1 MTNLIDLHL
10 HLPLGKKE
18 ETEDMLHVASE
29 LGYKSVGIPLPKR
42 SRQDLTND
50 LRKVCI
56 SHGLDLITRVDLS
69 PKSPKDLIRDLRQ
82 LRRRFELVSVNCQSK
97 AVARQ
102 AAKDHRVDLL
112 VFPSINPRQRFFD
125 LAEARL
131 ASQGL
136 AALEVEMASLLR
148 HYGSH
153 RVRLISC
160 LRKEVAIAKR
170 LKVPIVIS
178 SNAHDIYEMRGS
190 HEQISLAT
198 LFDLES
204 NLAREAVTRVPMS
217 IVKRNREKLSPS
229 YVARG
234 IRVVRRGKSCDE

>member
-1 MTNLIDLHL
+1 MKNPVDLHL
-10 HLPLGKKE
+10 HLPLVKKE
-18 ETEDMLHVASE
+18 ETEDMLHQASE

-42 SRQDLTND
+42 SRQDLTD
-50 LRKVCI
+50 HLRKACVD
-56 SHGLDLITRVDLS
+56 HGLDLITRVDLS

-82 LRRRFELVSVNCQSK
+82 LRRKFELVSVNCHSK

-136 AALEVEMASLLR
+136 AALEIEMAPLLR
-148 HYGSH
+148 HSGSH

-160 LRKEVAIAKR
+160 LRKEVSIAKR
-170 LKVPIVIS
+170 LKVPIVLS
-178 SNAHDIYEMRGS
+178 SNAHGIYEMRGPR
-190 HEQISLAT
+190 EQTSLAT

-204 NLAREAVTRVPMS
+204 NLAREAVTSVPMS

-229 YVARG
+229 YIARG
-234 IRVVRRGKSCDE
+234 IRVVRRGKNCDT

>member
-1 MTNLIDLHL
+1 MKNPVDLHL
-10 HLPLGKKE
+10 HLPLVKKE
-18 ETEDMLHVASE
+18 ETEDMLHQASE

-42 SRQDLTND
+42 SRQDLTD
-50 LRKVCI
+50 HLRKACVD
-56 SHGLDLITRVDLS
+56 HGLDLITRVDLS

-82 LRRRFELVSVNCQSK
+82 LRRKFELVSVNCHSK

-136 AALEVEMASLLR
+136 AALEIEMAPLLR
-148 HYGSH
+148 HSGSH

-160 LRKEVAIAKR
+160 LRKEVSIAKR
-170 LKVPIVIS
+170 LKVPIVLS
-178 SNAHDIYEMRGS
+178 SNAHGIYEMRGP
-190 HEQISLAT
+190 HEQTSLAT

-204 NLAREAVTRVPMS
+204 NLAREAVTSVPMS

-229 YVARG
+229 YIARG
-234 IRVVRRGKSCDE
+234 IRVVRRGKNCDT

>member
-1 MTNLIDLHL
+1 MKNPVDLHL

-18 ETEDMLHVASE
+18 ETDDMLYQASE
-29 LGYKSVGIPLPKR
+29 LGYKSVGVPLPKR
-42 SRQDLTND
+42 SRQDLTDD

-56 SHGLDLITRVDLS
+56 DHGLDLVTRVDLS
-69 PKSPKDLIRDLRQ
+69 PKSPKNLIRDLRQ
-82 LRRRFELVSVNCQSK
+82 LRRKFELISVNCESK

-136 AALEVEMASLLR
+136 AALEIEMISLLR
-148 HYGSH
+148 HSGLH

-160 LRKEVAIAKR
+160 LRKEAAIAKR

-178 SNAHDIYEMRGS
+178 SNAHGIYEMRGP
-190 HEQISLAT
+190 HEQTSLAT

-204 NLAREAVTRVPMS
+204 NLAREAITRVPIS

-234 IRVVRRGKSCDE
+234 IRIVRRGKNCDE

>member
-1 MTNLIDLHL
+1 MRNLVDLHL
-10 HLPLGKKE
+10 LLPLGKNE
-18 ETEDMLHVASE
+18 GVEDMLHQASE
-29 LGYKSVGIPLPKR
+29 LGYKSIGVPIPRR

-50 LRKVCI
+50 LKKACVD
-56 SHGLDLITRVDLS
+56 HGLDLITRVDLS

-82 LRRRFELVSVNCQSK
+82 LRRKFEMVSVNCHSK

-112 VFPSINPRQRFFD
+112 VFPSINLRQRFFD

-136 AALEVEMASLLR
+136 AALEIEMAPLLR
-148 HYGSH
+148 YFGSH

-160 LRKEVAIAKR
+160 LRKEVSIAKR
-170 LKVPIVIS
+170 LKVPIVLS
-178 SNAHDIYEMRGS
+178 SNAQGIYEMRGP
-190 HEQISLAT
+190 HEQTSLAA

-204 NLAREAVTRVPMS
+204 NLAREAVSSVPMR

-229 YVARG
+229 YIARG
-234 IRVVRRGKSCDE
+234 IRVVRRGKNCDT

>member
-1 MTNLIDLHL
+1 MKNPVDLHL

-18 ETEDMLHVASE
+18 ETEDMLHQASE
-29 LGYKSVGIPLPKR
+29 LGYKSVGVPLPKR
-42 SRQDLTND
+42 SRQDLTD
-50 LRKVCI
+50 HLRKACVD
-56 SHGLDLITRVDLS
+56 HGLDLITRVDLL
-69 PKSPKDLIRDLRQ
+69 PKSPKDLIMDLRQ
-82 LRRRFELVSVNCQSK
+82 LRRKFELVSVNCRSK

-136 AALEVEMASLLR
+136 AALEIEIAPLLR
-148 HYGSH
+148 HSGSH

-160 LRKEVAIAKR
+160 LRKEVSIAKR
-170 LKVPIVIS
+170 LKVPIVLS
-178 SNAHDIYEMRGS
+178 SNAHGIYEMRGP
-190 HEQISLAT
+190 HEQTSLAT

-204 NLAREAVTRVPMS
+204 NLAREAVTSVPMS

-229 YVARG
+229 YIARG
-234 IRVVRRGKSCDE
+234 IRVVRRGKNCDT

>member
-1 MTNLIDLHL
+1 MKNPVDLHL
-10 HLPLGKKE
+10 HLPLVKKE
-18 ETEDMLHVASE
+18 ETEDMLHQASE

-42 SRQDLTND
+42 SRQDLTD
-50 LRKVCI
+50 HLRKACVD
-56 SHGLDLITRVDLS
+56 HGLDLITRVDLS

-82 LRRRFELVSVNCQSK
+82 LRRKFELVSVNCHSK

-136 AALEVEMASLLR
+136 AALEIEMAPLLR
-148 HYGSH
+148 HSGSH

-160 LRKEVAIAKR
+160 LRREVSIAKR
-170 LKVPIVIS
+170 LKVPIVLS
-178 SNAHDIYEMRGS
+178 SNAHGIYEMRGPR
-190 HEQISLAT
+190 EQTSLAT

-204 NLAREAVTRVPMS
+204 NLAREAVTSVPMS

-229 YVARG
+229 YIARG
-234 IRVVRRGKSCDE
+234 IRVVWRGKNCDT